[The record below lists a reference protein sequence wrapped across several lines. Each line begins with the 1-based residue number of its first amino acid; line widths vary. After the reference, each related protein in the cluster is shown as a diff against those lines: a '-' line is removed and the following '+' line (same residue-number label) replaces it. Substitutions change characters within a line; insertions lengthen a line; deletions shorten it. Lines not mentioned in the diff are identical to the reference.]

1 MTLPVAILAG
11 GLANRLRPITET
23 IPKALVKVADRPFVF
38 HQLDWLREEGVR
50 RVVLCVGFLGDQ
62 IRDAVGDGRQFGLAV
77 DYSFDGD
84 QLLGTGG
91 ALKKALPQLGQA
103 FFVLY
108 GDSYLRCSLADV
120 ESAFRAAGMPAL
132 MTVLRNA
139 GRWDHSNVLFQGD
152 RLVRYDKKDPSPEMQ
167 HIDYGLSVVRSSI
180 FEPYDSDE
188 RIDLADI
195 FMALSERKELAAF
208 EVRERFYEIGSQ
220 AGLKETEEFLANK
233 VRR

>member
-11 GLANRLRPITET
+11 GLAARLRPITET
-23 IPKALVKVADRPFVF
+23 IPKSLVEVAGRPFIF
-38 HQLDWLREEGVR
+38 HQLEWLREQGVR
-50 RVVLCVGFLGDQ
+50 RVVLCVGFLGEQ
-62 IRDAVGDGRQFGLAV
+62 IRDTVGDARRFGLAV

-91 ALKKALPQLGQA
+91 ALKKALPELGQD

-132 MTVLRNA
+132 MTVMRNV
-139 GRWDHSNVLFQGD
+139 GQWDRSNVLFQEE
-152 RLVRYDKKDPSPEMQ
+152 RLVRYDKRNPSPEMR
-167 HIDYGLSVVRSSI
+167 HIDYGLSVVRSNI
-180 FEPYDSDE
+180 FESYGDDE
-188 RIDLADI
+188 QIDLAEI
-195 FMALSERKELAAF
+195 FMALSERKELAGF

-220 AGLKETEEFLANK
+220 AGLKETEEFLAEK
-233 VRR
+233 ARR

>member
-50 RVVLCVGFLGDQ
+50 RVVLCVGFLGEQ
-62 IRDAVGDGRQFGLAV
+62 IRDAVGDGRRFGLAV

-132 MTVLRNA
+132 MTVLRN
-139 GRWDHSNVLFQGD
+139 GGQWDRSNVLFKDGH
-152 RLVRYDKKDPSPEMQ
+152 LVRFDKRNPSPEMH
-167 HIDYGLSVVRSSI
+167 HIDYGLSVLQSNLFGSYGDV
-180 FEPYDSDE
+180 E
-188 RIDLADI
+188 RIDLADV
-195 FMALSERKELAAF
+195 FMALSERNELAAF